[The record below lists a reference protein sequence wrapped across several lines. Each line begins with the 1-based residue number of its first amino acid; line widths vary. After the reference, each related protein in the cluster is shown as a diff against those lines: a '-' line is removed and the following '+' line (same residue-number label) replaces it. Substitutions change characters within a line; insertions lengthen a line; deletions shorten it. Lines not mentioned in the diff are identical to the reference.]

1 MNNSKQV
8 TKMTAR
14 SLHSQHS
21 VEYTANWTK
30 TDMFANDLTKVN
42 NEPMAQPWVCL
53 LLLLLFLVFI
63 LSSLFV
69 LFCLVEVSSPTD
81 LCGVVHG

>member
-14 SLHSQHS
+14 SLHLQHS
-21 VEYTANWTK
+21 VEYIANWTK

-42 NEPMAQPWVCL
+42 NEPMAQPWVCCYC
-53 LLLLLFLVFI
+53 F
-63 LSSLFV
+63 
-69 LFCLVEVSSPTD
+69 
-81 LCGVVHG
+81 